1 MNVLWIIMYA
11 MNWLT
16 FAMAMLSDQY
26 LAAIAFAVILV
37 VFEIQRIGQILTAH
51 FGVEE

>member
-1 MNVLWIIMYA
+1 MNVLWIIMYV

-26 LAAIAFAVILV
+26 LAAIAFAVLLV
-37 VFEIQRIGQILTAH
+37 VFEIQRIGQILMEK

>member
-1 MNVLWIIMYA
+1 

-37 VFEIQRIGQILTAH
+37 VFEIQRIGQILMEK